1 MSSHGIPEFRGMDSR
16 RGDLRPKPSVPV
28 LVDPH
33 ARAVLSAQT
42 ELPCLFLRPFIE
54 GGEVP
59 ALFIG
64 QVQFHVEAGCLAVD
78 IAIRARPKGGQHG
91 SVDRT
96 ELEVWAWFAVSKDG
110 RRFLPPRAGLQFADS
125 LFGEVDLAQKW
136 EGHVCF
142 FLLLFFLGLGMNA
155 FGRTRLGSCQNRN
168 ATKTFTAAPTRTTK
182 WAHSE
187 YLHRREQHL

>member
-1 MSSHGIPEFRGMDSR
+1 M
-16 RGDLRPKPSVPV
+16 L
-28 LVDPH
+28 
-33 ARAVLSAQT
+33 
-42 ELPCLFLRPFIE
+42 
-54 GGEVP
+54 

-96 ELEVWAWFAVSKDG
+96 ELDVWAWFAVSKDG
-110 RRFLPPRAGLQFADS
+110 RRFLPLRAGLQFAS
-125 LFGEVDLAQKW
+125 NPFGEVDLAKKW
-136 EGHVCF
+136 EGHVS
-142 FLLLFFLGLGMNA
+142 FLLTISSWIGDER
-155 FGRTRLGSCQNRN
+155 GRPDRILILPKQKY
-168 ATKTFTAAPTRTTK
+168 ATKTFTAEAPRTTK